1 MSGKQEMAVTEDVL
15 SLSIVMFRQMEKL
28 AFSQKI
34 VKQSKSK
41 PKHKDGGSSFFFCSL
56 TD

>member
-15 SLSIVMFRQMEKL
+15 SLSIVMFRQMEEL

-34 VKQSKSK
+34 VKQSISK
-41 PKHKDGGSSFFFCSL
+41 PKHKDGGSSFFCSL